1 MKQNPLLK
9 IQEFGQSIWQDYIQ
23 RNIILSGELKQ
34 LINEDGIRGIT
45 SNPSI
50 FDTAIAGSRDYD
62 DDIRAMALEGKSI
75 EEIYRFLT
83 VRDVRQAADLF
94 RPMYDG
100 SEGKHGFVS
109 LEVNPHL
116 ARNVEGTIQEARDLW
131 KSLDRPNVF
140 IKVPATREG
149 LSCIRRLIGDGINV
163 NVTLLFGLPRYREVA
178 DAYISG
184 LEYRAAQGKSVD
196 RVASVASFFLSRI
209 DILVDPLLEK
219 IIQSGTEQS
228 VPAEKCRGQ
237 VAVASARQAYQIYKK
252 IFRNERFQ
260 KLADQGARP
269 QRLLWASTSTKTPEY
284 SDVKYVEALI
294 GPETVNTLPQET
306 IRAYRD
312 HGNPAPRLEN
322 DLGETGDVFESL
334 FALDIDIDKI
344 TQQLEDQGIE
354 KFNKPYDSLME
365 TLEKKRASASKTR

>member
-9 IQEFGQSIWQDYIQ
+9 IQEFGQSVWQDYIQ
-23 RNIILSGELKQ
+23 RNMILSGELKQ
-34 LINEDGIRGIT
+34 LIDKDGIRGVT

-50 FDTAIAGSRDYD
+50 FDTAIAGSHDYD
-62 DDIRAMALEGKSI
+62 DDIRAMALEGKSVG
-75 EEIYRFLT
+75 EIYRFLT
-83 VRDVRQAADLF
+83 VRDVQQAADLF
-94 RPMYDG
+94 KPLYDG

-116 ARNVEGTIQEARDLW
+116 ARNVDGTIQEARELW
-131 KSLDRPNVF
+131 KALGRPNVF

-184 LEYRAAQGKSVD
+184 LEDRAAQGKPIN

-219 IIQSGTEQS
+219 IINEDTEKSG
-228 VPAEKCRGQ
+228 PAKKCRGQ
-237 VAVASARQAYQIYKK
+237 AAIASARLAYQIFRK
-252 IFRNERFQ
+252 IFRSDRFQ
-260 KLADQGARP
+260 KLADAGARP
-269 QRLLWASTSTKTPEY
+269 QRLLWASTSTKNPEY
-284 SDVKYVEALI
+284 SDIKYVEALI
-294 GPETVNTLPQET
+294 GPDTVNTLPQET
-306 IRAYRD
+306 IKAYRD
-312 HGNPAPRLEN
+312 HGNPSARLEQ
-322 DLGETGDVFESL
+322 DVVAAGDVLESL
-334 FALDIDIDKI
+334 FTLDIDIDKI
-344 TQQLEDQGIE
+344 TQQLEDEGIE

-365 TLEKKRASASKTR
+365 TLKKKRASASKV